1 MLSTLCAALPGAVHS
16 PTSNALLTSNTVGQV
31 GCWPVG
37 VCPTTT
43 SKPSQHRAK
52 SYKDVMQA
60 VSTGLL
66 PARVIGVGLPH
77 TGTTYLHEMLSN
89 QLGCLYS
96 SHNLRSTN
104 QSAMLW
110 TWAIS
115 GDECEEK
122 ASECEEAVVDEAR
135 HFQCV
140 TDDPWSSHWRALAA
154 DDPSSIVVLTRS
166 LSALHYAITVK
177 EWLNR
182 TRWGQDVRRTSML
195 LGPDPTNL
203 THAMQAYEAHNQAVR
218 DAFAN
223 YPNFVEF
230 CAQCGEDVRTLAR
243 RLNVRG
249 LATMLRQLP
258 SGVAVRLN
266 AHPSWEAQERRRL
279 ITEYAEA
286 LAHV

>member
-1 MLSTLCAALPGAVHS
+1 
-16 PTSNALLTSNTVGQV
+16 
-31 GCWPVG
+31 
-37 VCPTTT
+37 
-43 SKPSQHRAK
+43 
-52 SYKDVMQA
+52 
-60 VSTGLL
+60 
-66 PARVIGVGLPH
+66 
-77 TGTTYLHEMLSN
+77 
-89 QLGCLYS
+89 
-96 SHNLRSTN
+96 
-104 QSAMLW
+104 
-110 TWAIS
+110 
-115 GDECEEK
+115 
-122 ASECEEAVVDEAR
+122 
-135 HFQCV
+135 
-140 TDDPWSSHWRALAA
+140 
-154 DDPSSIVVLTRS
+154 
-166 LSALHYAITVK
+166 
-177 EWLNR
+177 
-182 TRWGQDVRRTSML
+182 ML